1 MFKISPIVPIIFT
14 LRYKLLLILL
24 PILFFLISIS
34 SQKTDAGSEPWK
46 RQKIATMYEEYN
58 REFPEVPG
66 ITASELQQLRQQKDI
81 ILVDVR
87 TAEEQA
93 ISMIPDAIS
102 QSEFEQNLDKYK
114 DYPIVVYCTIG
125 YRSGKYAQKLY
136 QQGLNIFNLEGSILA
151 WSHIGGELLNSL
163 GKTQKIH
170 VFGKKWE
177 LTADDYEPVW

>member
-1 MFKISPIVPIIFT
+1 MFKIIPIVPTLFA
-14 LRYKLLLILL
+14 LRYKFLLILFPTLLLLISL
-24 PILFFLISIS
+24 S
-34 SQKTDAGSEPWK
+34 SQKTDAGSGQWK
-46 RQKIATMYEEYN
+46 QQKIATMYEEYR
-58 REFPEVPG
+58 REFPEVPR

-87 TAEEQA
+87 TLEEQA
-93 ISMIPDAIS
+93 VSIIPGAIS